1 MTQGTWETRNARFI
15 AGVGLPIVAGKRVM
29 TVERRGGG
37 KHATVRGGESRLDK
51 NPTTEEAGWQLQ
63 EAEIGPGVGM
73 PRKLAQLRQKL
84 NWKAKQ
90 EPKFRFYVLYDRIYR
105 RDVLETAW
113 KRVKANGGAP
123 GVDGISIQMI
133 EESEGGVGRFL
144 DGIEQSL
151 KQKTYQPKPVRR
163 VWIEKANGK
172 LRPLG
177 IPTIQD
183 RVTQMAT
190 FLILEPIFEADFL
203 DCSYGFRSKR
213 SAHDALQEIRVHLEA
228 GYQAV
233 YDADLKGYF
242 DSIPHEQLLACVA
255 KRVADGSVMKLIR
268 MWLKTPVVEEQE
280 EGKPPKVSRNKA
292 GTPQGGV
299 ISPLLSNI
307 YLHWFDKVFHGQNGP
322 GQWAN
327 AKLVRYADDFVVLA
341 RYQTKQIAQFIE
353 SKLEDWMRLEINR
366 EKTRIVDLR
375 QPGASLDFL
384 GYTFRYDR
392 DLYGHPRRYLNMVPS
407 RKALKTQRARLRALT
422 RSRWCFKP
430 IPALIQDLNRSL
442 QGWAAYFR
450 IGYPREAYNNLN
462 QYVQFRMYR
471 HLNRRSQRGYRAPEG
486 VSFYAHLRQ
495 LGLRY
500 LTLRRHKRL
509 FT

>member
-1 MTQGTWETRNARFI
+1 
-15 AGVGLPIVAGKRVM
+15 
-29 TVERRGGG
+29 
-37 KHATVRGGESRLDK
+37 LDE

-63 EAEIGPGVGM
+63 APEIGSEVGM
-73 PRKLAQLRQKL
+73 PVKLAQLRQKL
-84 NWKAKQ
+84 NGKAKQ

-113 KRVKANGGAP
+113 KRVKANEGAP
-123 GVDGISIQMI
+123 GVDGVSMKMI
-133 EESEGGVGRFL
+133 EQSEGGVQRFL
-144 DGIEQSL
+144 DEIEQSL
-151 KQKTYQPKPVRR
+151 KQKTYRPKPVRR

-177 IPTIQD
+177 IPSIGD
-183 RVTQMAT
+183 RVVQMAT

-203 DCSYGFRSKR
+203 DCSYGFRSGG
-213 SAHDALQEIRVHLEA
+213 SAHDALEEIRAHLQA

-242 DSIPHEQLLACVA
+242 DSIPHGQLLACVG
-255 KRVADGSVMKLIR
+255 KRVADGSVIKLIR
-268 MWLKTPVVEEQE
+268 MWLKTPVVEEQ
-280 EGKPPKVSRNKA
+280 GDGRPPKVSRSTK

-307 YLHWFDKVFHGQNGP
+307 YLHWFDKVFHRRDGP

-341 RYQTKQIAQFIE
+341 RYQRKRIAEFIE
-353 SKLEDWMRLEINR
+353 SKLEQWMGLELNR

-375 QPGASLDFL
+375 QTGASVDFL

-392 DLYGHPRRYLNMVPS
+392 DLHGHSHRYLNMIPS
-407 RKALKTQRARLRALT
+407 KKALKKEREKLREMT
-422 RSRWCFKP
+422 SSRFCFKP
-430 IPALIQDLNRSL
+430 LPILIQELNRNL

-450 IGYPREAYNNLN
+450 VGYPRRAYDNLN
-462 QYVQFRMYR
+462 SYVQRR
-471 HLNRRSQRGYRAPEG
+471 LGLHLDRRSQRRYRAPTN
-486 VSFYAHLRQ
+486 VSLYEHLRQ

-500 LTLRRHKRL
+500 LSLPRRSGKL